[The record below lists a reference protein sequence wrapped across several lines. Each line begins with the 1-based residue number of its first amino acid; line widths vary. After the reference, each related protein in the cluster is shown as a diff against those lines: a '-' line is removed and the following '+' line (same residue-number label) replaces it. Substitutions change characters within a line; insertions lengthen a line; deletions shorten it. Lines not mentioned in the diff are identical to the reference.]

1 MLFNS
6 PRGTALAVLLSVSLL
21 TPAAVACAPAGASQ
35 RAAGSD
41 LSAPGSGEHR
51 DTRLSLPRPTGRYGI
66 GGATLHLTDTAR
78 RDPWVDSAGD
88 RQVMVSLRYPARHV
102 SGHGER
108 MPYMSAK
115 EAGLLLEGQKLDK
128 RLKAE
133 QLASARTHTREGARP
148 AAGRHPLILLS
159 PGFTLHRAT
168 LTVLAEELASRG
180 YVVALVDH
188 AYESFGSTFP
198 DGDTTRTLTCVACE
212 TVEKAPDDDGEKK
225 ILARAARTRA
235 ADLSFVV
242 DELTRKPGRGETA
255 HHDFSRLIDPRR
267 IGAAGHSLGGNAAA
281 VAAGTDHRVRAAA
294 NLDGSFFAPVP
305 RAGTGRP
312 VLMLGTRKGHTPQAD
327 DRTWPRQWTRLHG
340 WKRWLTVADAGH
352 FSFNDLP
359 VLGGLLG
366 MSDPS
371 APLPGERCRQ
381 ITTDYVTAFF
391 DRHLRGQHRP
401 LLNAPTKTNPEV
413 TFHTP

>member
-1 MLFNS
+1 MIHHFH
-6 PRGTALAVLLSVSLL
+6 RRTALAALLSACLL
-21 TPAAVACAPAGASQ
+21 TPAAVACAPASASQ
-35 RAAGSD
+35 AAGS
-41 LSAPGSGEHR
+41 APTAPASGKQQGAP
-51 DTRLSLPRPTGRYGI
+51 LYLPRPTGPYGV
-66 GGATLHLTDTAR
+66 GGETLHLSDTAR
-78 RDPWVDSAGD
+78 RDPWVPSAGD
-88 RQVMVSLRYPARHV
+88 RQVMVSLRYPARHR
-102 SGHGER
+102 SGGGER

-115 EAGLLLEGQKLDK
+115 EAGLLLAGQKLDK
-128 RLKAE
+128 RLEAE

-148 AAGRHPLILLS
+148 AEGRHPLILLS

-168 LTVLAEELASRG
+168 LSVLAEDLASHG

-198 DGDTTRTLTCVACE
+198 HGDSSRTLACVACE

-242 DELTRKPGRGETA
+242 DALTRKTGRGDA
-255 HHDFSRLIDPRR
+255 ARRDYSRLIDPGR

-281 VAAGTDHRVRAAA
+281 VATGTDHRVRAAA

-305 RAGTGRP
+305 RAGTARP
-312 VLMLGTRKGHTPQAD
+312 LLMLGTREGHTPQAE

-340 WKRWLTVADAGH
+340 WKRWLTVAGAGH

-371 APLPGERCRQ
+371 APLPGKRCRE

-391 DRHLRGQHRP
+391 DHHLRGQNRP
-401 LLNAPTKTNPEV
+401 LLNAPTGTNPEV
-413 TFHTP
+413 TFHHP